1 MMESAGWNDQGHS
14 MHPSAEDDFQQF
26 FNVNSM
32 DSLSEGLQFDFGD
45 FQHPAGGGMMQVAHR
60 ETLDTPMSG
69 TDGSVL
75 MSTAMHNPM
84 HPITTAPSNPAL
96 PASMMSTAASVNA
109 ISEIDA
115 QIQFL
120 QQQKLQQQQRQ
131 LEEQQAAFFAQQ
143 QSRMVPP
150 TPRSLEIQAGN
161 HQFYTAQPDRAAQQH
176 QQQDMFERF
185 QRMKEQQQQDMSFT
199 PLVSPAVTPLESQF
213 PMDQA
218 FTVPNAYFSPL
229 TSPALHA
236 QSDPM
241 AMFERGLST
250 ATTTSSPEGM
260 DLEASAPP
268 SSGPVSTDLAK
279 KGRKST
285 AAKTRARASV
295 GKSPITKPQRKKTGA
310 TPLMNAQTLSELT
323 EHADQPAEP
332 QARPSKKTRQT
343 EPSGFA
349 SNSSTTGITD
359 SENDSVS
366 PEALSEMPPP
376 PLPKTRSAK
385 PSPAIQPQN
394 NATPTLA
401 PTTAAPQP
409 SGKPSPATPASLMR
423 LPSPANANKSNN
435 PAGSDHMAAENI
447 ENFELP
453 ESVSSNSFKKPALA
467 PLTTQ
472 SPQIRSPAAETPGT
486 ASSFQ
491 PLPSP
496 VFAKPGAA
504 ASASQSPQLTPGSS
518 ATTPNP
524 RKTPQLAPRSGK
536 KRASISSSHV
546 SPALRPKISPSIKP
560 LLPGGLRAE
569 DSASQLLAS
578 KSNYQNILEGNM
590 VPGVSYPSEL
600 STNLTSKRTSHK
612 IAEQGRRNRI
622 NSALQEIATLLPN
635 GVLPEGKD
643 SGAESGDKK
652 DKDSKDSKNGGGP
665 NSKASTVELAIDYI
679 KQLKKDLE
687 AKDKEIEAERKRA
700 ELAETKLKEKEG
712 AVSSS

>member
-1 MMESAGWNDQGHS
+1 
-14 MHPSAEDDFQQF
+14 
-26 FNVNSM
+26 
-32 DSLSEGLQFDFGD
+32 
-45 FQHPAGGGMMQVAHR
+45 
-60 ETLDTPMSG
+60 
-69 TDGSVL
+69 
-75 MSTAMHNPM
+75 
-84 HPITTAPSNPAL
+84 
-96 PASMMSTAASVNA
+96 
-109 ISEIDA
+109 
-115 QIQFL
+115 
-120 QQQKLQQQQRQ
+120 
-131 LEEQQAAFFAQQ
+131 
-143 QSRMVPP
+143 
-150 TPRSLEIQAGN
+150 
-161 HQFYTAQPDRAAQQH
+161 
-176 QQQDMFERF
+176 
-185 QRMKEQQQQDMSFT
+185 MSFT

-260 DLEASAPP
+260 DLEANPPP
-268 SSGPVSTDLAK
+268 SSGPVANDMAK
-279 KGRKST
+279 KGRKT
-285 AAKTRARASV
+285 NPAKTRARASV

-323 EHADQPAEP
+323 EQADKPAEP
-332 QARPSKKTRQT
+332 QARPSKKTRQM

-385 PSPAIQPQN
+385 PSPCIQPQN

-401 PTTAAPQP
+401 PTAAAPQP
-409 SGKPSPATPASLMR
+409 TGKPSPATPASLMR
-423 LPSPANANKSNN
+423 LPSPSSANKSNT
-435 PAGSDHMAAENI
+435 PTGSDPMASENI

-453 ESVSSNSFKKPALA
+453 ESVSSNSFKKPTLA
-467 PLTTQ
+467 RLATQ
-472 SPQIRSPAAETPGT
+472 SPRIRSPTAEAPSATT
-486 ASSFQ
+486 SSFQ

-546 SPALRPKISPSIKP
+546 SPALRPRISPSIKP

-622 NSALQEIATLLPN
+622 NSALQEIATLLPS
-635 GVLPEGKD
+635 GVVIEGKD
-643 SGAESGDKK
+643 SGAESGDK
-652 DKDSKDSKNGGGP
+652 KDSKDSKNGGGP

-679 KQLKKDLE
+679 KQLQKDLE

-700 ELAETKLKEKEG
+700 ELAEKKLQEKEG
-712 AVSSS
+712 VVTS

>member
-1 MMESAGWNDQGHS
+1 
-14 MHPSAEDDFQQF
+14 
-26 FNVNSM
+26 
-32 DSLSEGLQFDFGD
+32 
-45 FQHPAGGGMMQVAHR
+45 
-60 ETLDTPMSG
+60 
-69 TDGSVL
+69 
-75 MSTAMHNPM
+75 
-84 HPITTAPSNPAL
+84 
-96 PASMMSTAASVNA
+96 
-109 ISEIDA
+109 
-115 QIQFL
+115 
-120 QQQKLQQQQRQ
+120 
-131 LEEQQAAFFAQQ
+131 
-143 QSRMVPP
+143 
-150 TPRSLEIQAGN
+150 
-161 HQFYTAQPDRAAQQH
+161 
-176 QQQDMFERF
+176 
-185 QRMKEQQQQDMSFT
+185 MSFT

-241 AMFERGLST
+241 VMFERGLST
-250 ATTTSSPEGM
+250 TTTTTSSPEGM
-260 DLEASAPP
+260 DLESNPPP
-268 SSGPVSTDLAK
+268 SSGPVSGDLSK
-279 KGRKST
+279 KGRKPN
-285 AAKTRARASV
+285 AAKTRARGSV
-295 GKSPITKPQRKKTGA
+295 GKSPITKPQRKKTGS

-323 EHADQPAEP
+323 GEAGKPAELP
-332 QARPSKKTRQT
+332 ARPSKKTRQK

-385 PSPAIQPQN
+385 PSPCLQPQS
-394 NATPTLA
+394 NATPTMA
-401 PTTAAPQP
+401 PTVVPQP
-409 SGKPSPATPASLMR
+409 TGKPSPATPASLMR
-423 LPSPANANKSNN
+423 LPSPNNANKSNA
-435 PAGSDHMAAENI
+435 PAGSDPMSSENI

-453 ESVSSNSFKKPALA
+453 ESVSSNTFKKPTLA
-467 PLTTQ
+467 PLSTQ
-472 SPQIRSPAAETPGT
+472 SPRIRSPASETASGT

-496 VFAKPGAA
+496 IFAKPGAA

-546 SPALRPKISPSIKP
+546 SPALRPRISPSIKP

-578 KSNYQNILEGNM
+578 KSNYQNILEGNK

-635 GVLPEGKD
+635 GVIPEGKD

-652 DKDSKDSKNGGGP
+652 DSKGGVGP

-679 KQLKKDLE
+679 KQLQQEVEE
-687 AKDKEIEAERKRA
+687 ANKRA
-700 ELAETKLKEKEG
+700 ELAEKKLQEKES
-712 AVSSS
+712 AVAS

>member
-1 MMESAGWNDQGHS
+1 

-32 DSLSEGLQFDFGD
+32 EGLSDGLQFDFGD
-45 FQHPAGGGMMQVAHR
+45 FQHPNGGGMMQVAHR

-84 HPITTAPSNPAL
+84 HLPMTTAPSNPTL

-109 ISEIDA
+109 ISDIDA

-150 TPRSLEIQAGN
+150 TPQSLEIQAGN

-176 QQQDMFERF
+176 HQQQDMFEHF

-260 DLEASAPP
+260 DLEAGAPP
-268 SSGPVSTDLAK
+268 SSGPVPNDSAK
-279 KGRKST
+279 KGRKTT

-323 EHADQPAEP
+323 EEADKSIETQP
-332 QARPSKKTRQT
+332 RPLKKTRQI

-385 PSPAIQPQN
+385 PSPALQPQN

-401 PTTAAPQP
+401 PTAAAPQP

-423 LPSPANANKSNN
+423 LPSPANANKSDN
-435 PAGSDHMAAENI
+435 PAGSDPMASENI

-467 PLTTQ
+467 PLATQ
-472 SPQIRSPAAETPGT
+472 SPRIRSPAAETPGT

-536 KRASISSSHV
+536 KRASICSSHV

-590 VPGVSYPSEL
+590 VPGVSYPTEL

-622 NSALQEIATLLPN
+622 NSALQEIATLLPA

-643 SGAESGDKK
+643 SEAESGDKK
-652 DKDSKDSKNGGGP
+652 DKDSKNGGGP

-687 AKDKEIEAERKRA
+687 EKDKEIEAERKRA
-700 ELAETKLKEKEG
+700 ELAEKKLQEKEG
-712 AVSSS
+712 AVSS

>member
-1 MMESAGWNDQGHS
+1 
-14 MHPSAEDDFQQF
+14 
-26 FNVNSM
+26 
-32 DSLSEGLQFDFGD
+32 
-45 FQHPAGGGMMQVAHR
+45 
-60 ETLDTPMSG
+60 
-69 TDGSVL
+69 
-75 MSTAMHNPM
+75 
-84 HPITTAPSNPAL
+84 
-96 PASMMSTAASVNA
+96 
-109 ISEIDA
+109 
-115 QIQFL
+115 
-120 QQQKLQQQQRQ
+120 
-131 LEEQQAAFFAQQ
+131 
-143 QSRMVPP
+143 
-150 TPRSLEIQAGN
+150 
-161 HQFYTAQPDRAAQQH
+161 
-176 QQQDMFERF
+176 
-185 QRMKEQQQQDMSFT
+185 
-199 PLVSPAVTPLESQF
+199 
-213 PMDQA
+213 MDQA

-260 DLEASAPP
+260 DLEANQPP
-268 SSGPVSTDLAK
+268 SSGPAANDLAK
-279 KGRKST
+279 KGRKT
-285 AAKTRARASV
+285 NPAKTRARASV

-310 TPLMNAQTLSELT
+310 TPLMNAQTLIELSEKADKSAEPRARPAKENRQAEPSEL
-323 EHADQPAEP
+323 
-332 QARPSKKTRQT
+332 
-343 EPSGFA
+343 A

-359 SENDSVS
+359 SENDSLS

-376 PLPKTRSAK
+376 PLPKTKSAR
-385 PSPAIQPQN
+385 PSPCIQPQN
-394 NATPTLA
+394 NVTPTLA
-401 PTTAAPQP
+401 PTAAPPQP
-409 SGKPSPATPASLMR
+409 TGKPSPATPASLMR
-423 LPSPANANKSNN
+423 LPSPSNANKSDT
-435 PAGSDHMAAENI
+435 PTGSDPMASENF

-453 ESVSSNSFKKPALA
+453 ESVSSSQFKKPHLA

-472 SPQIRSPAAETPGT
+472 QSQIRSPSVETPSGT

-518 ATTPNP
+518 TTTPNP

-546 SPALRPKISPSIKP
+546 SPALRPRISPSIKP

-578 KSNYQNILEGNM
+578 KSNYQNILEGNK

-622 NSALQEIATLLPN
+622 NSALQEIATLLPS
-635 GVLPEGKD
+635 GLMPEGKD

-652 DKDSKDSKNGGGP
+652 DPKDSKNSGGP
-665 NSKASTVELAIDYI
+665 NSKASTVESAIDYI

-687 AKDKEIEAERKRA
+687 AKDKELEAQRKRA
-700 ELAETKLKEKEG
+700 ELAEKKLQEKEG
-712 AVSSS
+712 AAATT

>member
-1 MMESAGWNDQGHS
+1 MMESAGWNDQGHA
-14 MHPSAEDDFQQF
+14 MHPGADDDFQQF
-26 FNVNSM
+26 LNMNSM

-45 FQHPAGGGMMQVAHR
+45 FQNPNGGNMMQVAHR

-69 TDGSVL
+69 TNGSVL
-75 MSTAMHNPM
+75 MSTAMHNQM
-84 HPITTAPSNPAL
+84 HPMSTAPPNSTIPSNI
-96 PASMMSTAASVNA
+96 MSTAASVNA
-109 ISEIDA
+109 ISDIDA

-150 TPRSLEIQAGN
+150 TPQSLEIQAGN
-161 HQFYTAQPDRAAQQH
+161 HQFYTTQPDRATQQQQH
-176 QQQDMFERF
+176 QDMFERF

-236 QSDPM
+236 QSDPIV
-241 AMFERGLST
+241 MFEHGLSN
-250 ATTTSSPEGM
+250 ANTTTSSPEGM
-260 DLEASAPP
+260 DLEANPPP
-268 SSGPVSTDLAK
+268 SSGPVSNDLAK
-279 KGRKST
+279 KGRKAN
-285 AAKTRARASV
+285 AAKTRSRGSV
-295 GKSPITKPQRKKTGA
+295 GKSPITKPQRKKTGS

-323 EHADQPAEP
+323 EQADKPAELQP
-332 QARPSKKTRQT
+332 RPSKKTRQM
-343 EPSGFA
+343 EQSGFA
-349 SNSSTTGITD
+349 SNSSTAGITD

-385 PSPAIQPQN
+385 PSPCIQPQN
-394 NATPTLA
+394 NATPTMA
-401 PTTAAPQP
+401 PTAAPQP
-409 SGKPSPATPASLMR
+409 TGKPSPATPASLMR
-423 LPSPANANKSNN
+423 LPSPNNANKSSTL
-435 PAGSDHMAAENI
+435 AGSDPMASENI

-453 ESVSSNSFKKPALA
+453 ESVSANTFKKPNLA
-467 PLTTQ
+467 PLSTQ
-472 SPQIRSPAAETPGT
+472 SPQIRSPAPETAPGT

-496 VFAKPGAA
+496 IFAKPGAA

-546 SPALRPKISPSIKP
+546 SPALRPRISPSIKP

-622 NSALQEIATLLPN
+622 NSALQEIATLLPG
-635 GVLPEGKD
+635 GVIPEGKD

-652 DKDSKDSKNGGGP
+652 DSKGGGGP

-679 KQLKKDLE
+679 KLLKQQVDE
-687 AKDKEIEAERKRA
+687 ANKRA
-700 ELAETKLKEKEG
+700 ELAEKKLQEKEG
-712 AVSSS
+712 AVTS

>member
-1 MMESAGWNDQGHS
+1 M
-14 MHPSAEDDFQQF
+14 
-26 FNVNSM
+26 
-32 DSLSEGLQFDFGD
+32 SLDLFSFCALLTSLQ
-45 FQHPAGGGMMQVAHR
+45 
-60 ETLDTPMSG
+60 
-69 TDGSVL
+69 
-75 MSTAMHNPM
+75 
-84 HPITTAPSNPAL
+84 
-96 PASMMSTAASVNA
+96 
-109 ISEIDA
+109 
-115 QIQFL
+115 
-120 QQQKLQQQQRQ
+120 
-131 LEEQQAAFFAQQ
+131 
-143 QSRMVPP
+143 
-150 TPRSLEIQAGN
+150 
-161 HQFYTAQPDRAAQQH
+161 
-176 QQQDMFERF
+176 
-185 QRMKEQQQQDMSFT
+185 MSFT

-241 AMFERGLST
+241 AMFEHGLSTT

-260 DLEASAPP
+260 DLEGNQPP
-268 SSGPVSTDLAK
+268 STGPVSNDLAK
-279 KGRKST
+279 KGRKT
-285 AAKTRARASV
+285 NAAKTRARASV

-323 EHADQPAEP
+323 EQADKPAEP

-385 PSPAIQPQN
+385 PSPCLQPQS

-401 PTTAAPQP
+401 PTAVPQP
-409 SGKPSPATPASLMR
+409 TGKPSPATPASLMR
-423 LPSPANANKSNN
+423 LPSPSNANKSNT
-435 PAGSDHMAAENI
+435 PAGSDPMASENI

-453 ESVSSNSFKKPALA
+453 ESVSSSTFKKPNLA

-472 SPQIRSPAAETPGT
+472 SPRIRSPAAETPSGT

-546 SPALRPKISPSIKP
+546 SPALRPRISPSIKP

-635 GVLPEGKD
+635 GVVPEGKD
-643 SGAESGDKK
+643 SGAESGDK
-652 DKDSKDSKNGGGP
+652 KDSKNGGGP

-679 KQLKKDLE
+679 KQLKQEVE
-687 AKDKEIEAERKRA
+687 AANKRA
-700 ELAETKLKEKEG
+700 ELAEKKLQEKEKEKEEEG
-712 AVSSS
+712 EGTIAS

>member
-1 MMESAGWNDQGHS
+1 
-14 MHPSAEDDFQQF
+14 
-26 FNVNSM
+26 
-32 DSLSEGLQFDFGD
+32 
-45 FQHPAGGGMMQVAHR
+45 
-60 ETLDTPMSG
+60 
-69 TDGSVL
+69 
-75 MSTAMHNPM
+75 
-84 HPITTAPSNPAL
+84 
-96 PASMMSTAASVNA
+96 
-109 ISEIDA
+109 
-115 QIQFL
+115 
-120 QQQKLQQQQRQ
+120 
-131 LEEQQAAFFAQQ
+131 
-143 QSRMVPP
+143 
-150 TPRSLEIQAGN
+150 
-161 HQFYTAQPDRAAQQH
+161 
-176 QQQDMFERF
+176 
-185 QRMKEQQQQDMSFT
+185 
-199 PLVSPAVTPLESQF
+199 
-213 PMDQA
+213 MDQA

-268 SSGPVSTDLAK
+268 SIGPVSNDLAK

-295 GKSPITKPQRKKTGA
+295 GKSPIAKPQRKKTGA

-323 EHADQPAEP
+323 EQADKPAEP

-376 PLPKTRSAK
+376 PVPKTRSAK
-385 PSPAIQPQN
+385 PSPALQPQS

-401 PTTAAPQP
+401 PTTAAPQQP

-435 PAGSDHMAAENI
+435 PAGTDPMASENI

-467 PLTTQ
+467 PLATQ

-622 NSALQEIATLLPN
+622 NSALQEIATLLPS

-652 DKDSKDSKNGGGP
+652 DKDSKDAKNGVGP

-700 ELAETKLKEKEG
+700 ELAEKKLQEKEG
-712 AVSSS
+712 VVSP